1 MIPLI
6 KYPVLSIKNLK
17 PTRVVPSF
25 KVSPSQNLFPSIE
38 KAQGRHPQNDWR
50 TLPQDSLKH
59 FSALFGFMFRF
70 QDIKNDLGQGKNRN
84 ARNQKFHYQKI
95 IIVHFKI
102 LDGRLTKVSW
112 TSEKILMRSIS
123 LIEVSKF
130 FMNSG
135 T

>member
-1 MIPLI
+1 M
-6 KYPVLSIKNLK
+6 
-17 PTRVVPSF
+17 F
-25 KVSPSQNLFPSIE
+25 PSQNLFPSIE

-50 TLPQDSLKH
+50 TLPQDALKH

-70 QDIKNDLGQGKNRN
+70 QDIKYDLGQGKNRN

-112 TSEKILMRSIS
+112 TSEKMLMRSIS